1 MNNTEREVNSVF
13 NIAVYIKLMASF
25 IPDVNFE
32 QVSKMVGDIHDFFK
46 FSENEEVLEK
56 LPYIKSNL
64 EQMAAPLLKRFPV
77 RKSLDEIVADWDQ
90 FFKDD
95 SEIYSYGLEYGWLE
109 ERMDIQGF
117 IPYNHIPYHFRIG
130 LYAHRGNFGI
140 EEEFLIKDSFNC
152 LIKAQKA
159 YHQLKEYGDFKQKL
173 IEQEEIKDFD
183 HETVRKI
190 TDLKYEVSANSRL
203 AVISF
208 YAFVE
213 CFVNSLGFSHAK
225 RNAVTLSESDSE
237 ILYGKKNGRFLQLK
251 SKIERFHQLIRN
263 DGKTAIITSDE
274 NQIQEPF
281 VSFFNIYENLR
292 NSAVHFSPTKEQIW
306 LKPADWIEKAE
317 HFSKLSL
324 EVALEIWKSCYPELP
339 YPDYI
344 GRLDYDIFMD
354 KAISYFQSLEQV
366 AEELKTIDNSNLI
379 SKH

>member
-1 MNNTEREVNSVF
+1 MNDTEREVNSVF

-25 IPDVNFE
+25 IQDADFE

-46 FSENEEVLEK
+46 FSENEEILEK
-56 LPYIKSNL
+56 LPYIRSNL
-64 EQMAAPLLKRFPV
+64 EQMAAPLLKRFPL

-90 FFKDD
+90 FFKDG
-95 SEIYSYGLEYGWLE
+95 SEIYSYGIEYGWLE
-109 ERMDIQGF
+109 DRMDVKGF

-140 EEEFLIKDSFNC
+140 EEEFLIKDSFNF
-152 LIKAQKA
+152 LVKAQKA
-159 YHQLKEYGDFKQKL
+159 YNQLKDYGDFKQKV
-173 IEQEEIKDFD
+173 IKQEGIKDFD

-213 CFVNSLGFSHAK
+213 CFVNSLGFSYAK
-225 RNAVTLSESDSE
+225 RNVATLSASDSE
-237 ILYGKKNGRFLQLK
+237 ILYGKKNDRFLQLK
-251 SKIERFHQLIRN
+251 SKIERFHRLIRD
-263 DGKTAIITSDE
+263 DGKTIIILSDE
-274 NQIQEPF
+274 NQIKEPF

-292 NSAVHFSPTKEQIW
+292 NSAVHFSPIKEQIW

-317 HFSKLSL
+317 HFSRLAL
-324 EVALEIWKSCYPELP
+324 EVALVIWKSCYPELP

-344 GRLDYDIFMD
+344 GRLDYDIFVG
-354 KAISYFQSLEQV
+354 KAVSYTQSLEQV
-366 AEELKTIDNSNLI
+366 NEELKTIDSGNLI